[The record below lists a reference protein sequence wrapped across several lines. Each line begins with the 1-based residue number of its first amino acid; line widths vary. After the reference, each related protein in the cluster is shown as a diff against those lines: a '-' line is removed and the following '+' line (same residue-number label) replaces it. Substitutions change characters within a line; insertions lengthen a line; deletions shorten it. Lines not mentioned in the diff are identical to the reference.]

1 MILYN
6 VTVKV
11 ENSIAEEWLQWIHN
25 EHIPDMLS
33 TGCFSNAT
41 VLKILEVDDSDG
53 PTYAIQYH
61 AESKSVYNLYIDK
74 YAGIM
79 RNKSLE
85 KWQGRFI
92 AFRSVMQVVH

>member
-11 ENSIAEEWLQWIHN
+11 DNAIAEEWLQWINN

-33 TGCFSNAT
+33 TGCFSKAT
-41 VLKILEVDDSDG
+41 VLKLLEVDESDG

-61 AESKSVYNLYIDK
+61 AVSKSNYNLYIDK

-79 RNKSLE
+79 RTKSLE
-85 KWQGRFI
+85 KWQGQFI